1 MPSITPHRWLLVS
14 VLALTGCAG
23 AAHAPLLTSTVS
35 GAGFLHHFEIKG
47 TLAGAQRVH
56 VYLEGDGRPY
66 ATRYLPATDPTPRRR
81 LARELMALDPSPSL
95 YLARPCYE
103 GRAGDR
109 GCASALWTDARYGEA
124 VVASMAAALEALRA
138 AHAVAHVT
146 LVGYSGGGTLAMLLA
161 PRVAAVDSVV
171 TIAANL
177 DLKAWAARHGYAP
190 LHMSLDPATQAPL
203 PAEIAQWH
211 FVGADDTNVPPALV
225 ERALAHDPAA
235 TIVVVAADHA
245 KGWTS
250 AWPQLLRQL
259 DAAPE

>member
-1 MPSITPHRWLLVS
+1 MASITPSRWLLIS

-23 AAHAPLLTSTVS
+23 AAHVPLPTSTVP
-35 GAGFLHHFEIKG
+35 GAGYLHHVEAQG
-47 TLAGAQRVH
+47 AVAGAQRVH

-66 ATRYLPATDPTPRRR
+66 ATRHLPATDPTPRRR
-81 LARELMALDPSPSL
+81 LARELMALDPSPAL

-103 GRAGDR
+103 GRARDR
-109 GCASALWTDARYGEA
+109 GCTSVLWTDARYGEA
-124 VVASMAAALEALRA
+124 VVESMAAALEALRKE
-138 AHAVAHVT
+138 HGFAHVT
-146 LVGYSGGGTLAMLLA
+146 LIGYSGGGTLAMLLA
-161 PRVAAVDSVV
+161 PRVPAVDSVL

-177 DLKAWAARHGYAP
+177 DLTAWVARHGYAP
-190 LHMSLDPATQAPL
+190 LRMSLDPATQPAL
-203 PAEIAQWH
+203 PADIAQSH
-211 FVGADDTNVPPALV
+211 LVGADDTNVPPALV

-235 TIVVVAADHA
+235 RIGVVAAGHA